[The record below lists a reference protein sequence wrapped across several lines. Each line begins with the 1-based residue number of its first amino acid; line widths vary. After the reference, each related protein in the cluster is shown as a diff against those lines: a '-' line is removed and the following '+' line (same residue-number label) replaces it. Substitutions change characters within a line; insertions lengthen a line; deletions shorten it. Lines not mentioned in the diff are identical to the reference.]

1 MQQSYNASL
10 MNGKKIS
17 LCTVLLVMLSCSQGD
32 IDLHDTRSI
41 SSESLKGHWVIV
53 NYWADWCPPC
63 LKEIPELAKFSNLNP
78 DIKVFGFNF
87 DRLEGEELEE
97 QLDRFGHT
105 YPSLLTHPKT
115 IWGIETPQSLPATFF
130 INPNG
135 EVVFASKRP
144 IDATAIGEILSSL
157 Q

>member
-1 MQQSYNASL
+1 MGN
-10 MNGKKIS
+10 
-17 LCTVLLVMLSCSQGD
+17 CD
-32 IDLHDTRSI
+32 
-41 SSESLKGHWVIV
+41 
-53 NYWADWCPPC
+53 YWADWCPPC

-135 EVVFASKRP
+135 EVVFTSKRP
-144 IDATAIGEILSSL
+144 IDATAIEEILSSL

>member
-1 MQQSYNASL
+1 

-17 LCTVLLVMLSCSQGD
+17 LCTVLLAMLSCSQGD

-87 DRLEGEELEE
+87 DRLEGEELEAVSYT
-97 QLDRFGHT
+97 H
-105 YPSLLTHPKT
+105 LTLPT
-115 IWGIETPQSLPATFF
+115 IYS
-130 INPNG
+130 
-135 EVVFASKRP
+135 V
-144 IDATAIGEILSSL
+144 
-157 Q
+157 

>member
-1 MQQSYNASL
+1 

-17 LCTVLLVMLSCSQGD
+17 LYTVLLVMLSCSQGD
-32 IDLHDTRSI
+32 IDLYDTRSI

-97 QLDRFGHT
+97 QLERFGHT
-105 YPSLLTHPKT
+105 YPSQLTHP
-115 IWGIETPQSLPATFF
+115 
-130 INPNG
+130 
-135 EVVFASKRP
+135 
-144 IDATAIGEILSSL
+144 
-157 Q
+157 